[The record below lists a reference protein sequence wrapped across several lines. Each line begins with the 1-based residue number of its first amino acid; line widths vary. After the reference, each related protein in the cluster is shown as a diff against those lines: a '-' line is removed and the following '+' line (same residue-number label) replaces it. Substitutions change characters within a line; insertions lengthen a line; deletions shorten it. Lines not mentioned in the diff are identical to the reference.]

1 MKLLRIVATC
11 LPVALLSCAL
21 SPSASSAEP
30 NTAGPVGPAQ
40 DGPSIRFGDA
50 PELAYDVD
58 FFPGAQHDPAI
69 TTPDA
74 ILGQTHGSRLAHH
87 DEVLRAFRTWAGE
100 SDRVSLLSIGR
111 SHEGRELIFAVV
123 TTPENHE
130 RMDELKANMAKL
142 ANPEGLSELS
152 AGQIIQSS
160 PAVAW
165 MGYSIHGDEL
175 SGTDASLAVA
185 YHLAADRS
193 AETLDLLKN
202 VVVVIDPC
210 MNPDGRQR
218 ILSMVEQ
225 SAGYTPNL
233 NYSSMHRGRWPYG
246 RGNHYLFDMN
256 RDWMG
261 GTQPET
267 RARWRAIQE
276 WNPQLFVDS
285 HEMGALDTFL
295 FYPKANP
302 LHPNIPRKQEAWLTA
317 FAADAAKAFDAH
329 GWSYYTREWADGWAP
344 FYSDSW
350 GALMGSIGIL
360 YEQAG
365 IQGFQLRRPSGE
377 VLTYREAVHH
387 QVSASFANLNTLKD
401 NRQKI
406 LEDYLTS
413 KRNNLSEKTP
423 GNDQWL
429 AVIPEGPSRMQRL
442 VELLKGQGIEHY
454 HNSAELSLRKAQGA
468 RGGSEDALALPAGTL
483 LVPARQARQPLL
495 RAYFDFDAR
504 IDGKTLKEER
514 EQLERENRSKMY
526 DMTAWS
532 LPHAYDINAW
542 WGTFEGA
549 PESLTPGFPGGDAP
563 GLTMEAKAEQ
573 EVYGWIVD
581 GHDDSAVAFAARAME
596 AGLQVNVSDR
606 DFETPDRSW
615 ARGSL
620 LVRRGEQAF
629 PVDQVEQRIDTAARA
644 AGARAHRIYTG
655 RAPGE
660 GPDLGGGHFQL
671 LARPRV
677 ALLANAPV
685 SSDTY
690 GHLWHQLDVELG
702 VPFTILDA
710 QLFGSVDLRRYNVL
724 ILPPGN
730 LGGLLSDH
738 REALATWVRG
748 GGTLI
753 ATGSSSALLTRG
765 EDALSGVRLRRNA
778 LEQLDEYGRA
788 VARER
793 AAEEVVIDEQLLW
806 EGTPTTQPEKASSE
820 EKESA
825 ADETPIEE
833 RDAWMRRFS
842 PSGANLLAQVNRHH
856 WLTVGCGENMPIGF
870 SGSYV
875 YLTKDPVQTAV
886 RFSPPESLRL
896 AGLLWPEARERIAD
910 SAYLTRERKG
920 NGQVILFAGVPAF
933 RGYHVGTARLF
944 SNAVIY
950 GPGLGTHQALGW

>member
-1 MKLLRIVATC
+1 MKLLRLAATS
-11 LPVALLSCAL
+11 LPAVLLSCAL
-21 SPSASSAEP
+21 HPGAANSEP
-30 NTAGPVGPAQ
+30 TGAATPPPTQ
-40 DGPSIRFGDA
+40 DEAPIRFGDA
-50 PELAYDVD
+50 PQLAYTQD

-87 DEVLRAFRTWAGE
+87 SEVLQAFRLWAE
-100 SDRVSLLSIGR
+100 QSERVTIQTIGKT
-111 SHEGRELIFAVV
+111 HEGRELIIAVI
-123 TTPENHE
+123 TTPENQA
-130 RMDELKANMAKL
+130 RIDELKSNNAKL
-142 ANPEGLSELS
+142 ANPAGLTELS
-152 AGQIIQSS
+152 AGQLIQSS

-175 SGTDASLAVA
+175 SGTDASLAVG
-185 YHLAADRS
+185 YHLIADQS
-193 AETLDLLKN
+193 PATLALLKD

-210 MNPDGRQR
+210 LNPDGRER
-218 ILSMVEQ
+218 IIGMVEQ

-267 RARWRAIQE
+267 RARWRAAQE
-276 WNPQLFVDS
+276 WNPQLFVDA
-285 HEMGALDTFL
+285 HEMSGLDTFL

-302 LHPNIPRKQEAWLTA
+302 IHPNIPKEHQDWMKV
-317 FAADAAKAFDAH
+317 FAAGASKAFDEK
-329 GWSYYTREWADGWAP
+329 GWGYYTREWADGWAP

-350 GALMGSIGIL
+350 GALIGAIGIL

-365 IQGFQLRRPSGE
+365 TQGFQLRRASGE

-387 QVSASFANLNTLKD
+387 QVQASFANLTTLQE
-401 NRQKI
+401 NRVR
-406 LEDYLTS
+406 LMEDYLAG
-413 KRNNLSEKTP
+413 KRRNIADSTP
-423 GNDQWL
+423 GNDEWF
-429 AVIPEGPSRMQRL
+429 AVIPEDASRMQRL
-442 VELLKGQGIEHY
+442 VKLLDGQGIEY
-454 HNSAELSLRKAQGA
+454 FHNGSELTMGSAQGA
-468 RGGSEDALALPAGTL
+468 RGASAETLTVPAGSL
-483 LVPARQARQPLL
+483 LVPARQASQPLL

-504 IDGKTLKEER
+504 IDSKTLKEER
-514 EQLERENRSKMY
+514 EQLERENSSKMY

-542 WGTFEGA
+542 WGKFDGN
-549 PESLTPGFPGGDAP
+549 SGDIKPGFKAPSAP
-563 GLTMEAKAEQ
+563 GLQQGPATQ
-573 EVYGWIVD
+573 SEVYAWVVD

-596 AGLQVNVSDR
+596 AGLQINVSDR
-606 DFETPDRSW
+606 QFETGATTW
-615 ARGSL
+615 ARGSIL
-620 LVRRGEQAF
+620 IRRGEQGF
-629 PVDQVEQRIDTAARA
+629 PVAKVEELIHAAA
-644 AGARAHRIYTG
+644 LASSGSVHRVHSG
-655 RAPGE
+655 RAPGD
-660 GPDLGGGHFQL
+660 GPDLGGGHFHL
-671 LARPRV
+671 LSRPRI

-710 QLFGSVDLRRYNVL
+710 QQFGGADLRRYNVL

-730 LGGLLSDH
+730 LRGLLEEHGEDLDS
-738 REALATWVRG
+738 WVRS

-753 ATGSSSALLTRG
+753 AAGSSAALLAAG
-765 EDALSGVRLRRNA
+765 EKSLSAVQLRRNS
-778 LEQLDEYGRA
+778 LEQLEEFDRA

-793 AAEEVVIDEQLLW
+793 ASLNIVIDQQLLW
-806 EGTPTTQPEKASSE
+806 EGPTQTEGEAKPEASKVASE
-820 EKESA
+820 NEV
-825 ADETPIEE
+825 PIKE
-833 RDAWMRRFS
+833 RDAWMQRFS
-842 PSGANLLAQVNRHH
+842 PSGANLLAEVDQHH
-856 WLTVGCGENMPIGF
+856 WLTSGCGARMPIAF

-886 RFSPPESLRL
+886 RFTPAKDLRL
-896 AGLLWPEARERIAD
+896 AGLLWPEARERIAN

-920 NGQVILFAGVPAF
+920 NGQIVLFAGVPAF

-944 SNAVIY
+944 SNAVVY
-950 GPGLGTHQALGW
+950 GPGLGSNQALGW